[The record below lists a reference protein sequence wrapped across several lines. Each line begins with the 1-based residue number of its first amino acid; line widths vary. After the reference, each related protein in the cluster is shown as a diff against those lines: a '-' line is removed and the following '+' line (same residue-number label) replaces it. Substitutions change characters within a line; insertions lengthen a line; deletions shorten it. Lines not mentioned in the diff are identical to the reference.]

1 MSSQQIKIPS
11 KLLRLIPPKRFKVII
26 GGRGGAKSE
35 TVAGLFVGMVD
46 QSGCNAVC
54 CREYQTSIKQSVH
67 SLVSRK
73 TRDLNLKGFN
83 VLSAEINHINGGRIN
98 YQGLARDPQAI
109 KSIDDAQLAWVE
121 EAQTLSERSL
131 EELTPSIRGEDA
143 EIWFTANLQS
153 SNDPFSLRFFKP
165 YENELRKNG
174 YYEDD
179 LHTIVWINYYD
190 NPWFPKHLEAERA
203 ADEKR
208 LSRAAYDH
216 KWLGEPSD
224 TVADSIILPE
234 WFDAAID
241 AHIKL
246 GFKGIGAK
254 IVSHDPSDLGEDPKG
269 LCLRHGSVIKDV
281 KENADDDV
289 NDGCDWATDYAI
301 QKDADL
307 FTWDCDGLGVTLRR
321 QVQQA
326 FKGKKIDYEMFK
338 GSEGVERPHDTY
350 QPIDGEEWGK
360 ARTNK
365 ETFKNKRAQYTWMLR
380 DRYYNTYLAVGK
392 GEYKDPDTLISIDSS
407 ISCMNQLR
415 SETCRIPLKP
425 NGSGLIQIMSKEEML
440 SKHGI
445 KSPNLFDSTFMSLV
459 IPQVIK
465 IEQDPITIPNIK
477 RFGHTGR

>member
-1 MSSQQIKIPS
+1 
-11 KLLRLIPPKRFKVII
+11 
-26 GGRGGAKSE
+26 
-35 TVAGLFVGMVD
+35 MVH

-73 TRDLNLKGFN
+73 TKELNLSGFN
-83 VLSAEINHINGGRIN
+83 ILGTEISHINGGRIV

-109 KSIDDAQLAWVE
+109 KSIDDAELAWVE
-121 EAQTLSERSL
+121 EAQTLSEDSL
-131 EELTPSIRGEDA
+131 EELTPSIRGNDA

-165 YENELRKNG
+165 FERELRKNG

-190 NPWFPKHLEAERA
+190 NPWFPKHLEDERA
-203 ADEKR
+203 ADKIR
-208 LSRAAYDH
+208 MSTAAYDH

-224 TVADSIILPE
+224 VITDSIILPE

-246 GFKGIGAK
+246 GFKGKGAK
-254 IVSHDPSDLGEDPKG
+254 IVSHDPSDLGDDPKG
-269 LCLRHGSVIKDV
+269 LCARHGSVITDV
-281 KENADDDV
+281 QENDHDDV

-301 QKDADL
+301 NNNADL

-326 FKGKKIDYEMFK
+326 FNGKRIDYEMFK
-338 GSEGVERPHDTY
+338 GSEGVERPDDIY
-350 QPIDGEEWGK
+350 EPIDGEDKKK

-365 ETFKNKRAQYTWMLR
+365 ETFKNKRAQFSWMLR
-380 DRYYNTYLAVGK
+380 DRYYNTYLAVEK
-392 GEYKDPDTLISIDSS
+392 GEYKDPDTLISIDSN
-407 ISCMNQLR
+407 IDCIDQLR

-425 NGSGLIQIMSKEEML
+425 NGNGLIQIMSKQEML

-445 KSPNLFDSTFMSLV
+445 KSPNLFDSTFMSMISPV
-459 IPQVIK
+459 I
-465 IEQDPITIPNIK
+465 IEKEEQIQMPPPLNRI
-477 RFGHTGR
+477 FM

>member
-1 MSSQQIKIPS
+1 M
-11 KLLRLIPPKRFKVII
+11 
-26 GGRGGAKSE
+26 
-35 TVAGLFVGMVD
+35 
-46 QSGCNAVC
+46 
-54 CREYQTSIKQSVH
+54 
-67 SLVSRK
+67 SRK
-73 TRDLNLKGFN
+73 ARELKLDGFTEMK
-83 VLSAEINHINGGRIN
+83 AEITHSNRGKIV

-109 KSIDDAQLAWVE
+109 KSIDDAELCWAE

-143 EIWFTANLQS
+143 EIWMTANLQS

-165 YENELRKNG
+165 FERELRKSG
-174 YYEDD
+174 WYEDE

-190 NPWFPKHLEAERA
+190 NPWFPKHLEMERQ
-203 ADEKR
+203 ADKKR
-208 LSRAAYDH
+208 MSQAAYDH

-246 GFKGIGAK
+246 GFKPTGAK

-269 LCLRHGSVIKDV
+269 LVLRHGSVIEDV
-281 KENADDDV
+281 QDNDHDDV

-301 QKDADL
+301 NNNADL

-326 FKGKKIDYEMFK
+326 FNGKKIDYEMFK
-338 GSEGVERPHDTY
+338 GSEGVDRPDDIY
-350 QPIDGEEWGK
+350 QHIDGEERGK

-365 ETFKNKRAQYTWMLR
+365 ETFKNKRAQYTWKLR
-380 DRYYNTYLAVGK
+380 DRFYNTYRAVVK
-392 GEYKDPDTLISIDSS
+392 GEYVDPDELISINSKIPVID
-407 ISCMNQLR
+407 QLR
-415 SETCRIPLKP
+415 SETCRIPLTP
-425 NGSGLIQIMSKEEML
+425 NGSGLIQIMSKEQML

-445 KSPNLFDSTFMSLV
+445 KSPNLFDSMFMSMIV
-459 IPQVIK
+459 PAIIKPKAKHKPIPIMRSAWQ
-465 IEQDPITIPNIK
+465 
-477 RFGHTGR
+477 R